1 MPTPS
6 GRLGPV
12 SVGFSL
18 PRLVIPPG
26 PQPTESVRAVAL
38 LFVTFLTVANIFLVL
53 RQRRWR
59 PRDLAGERRLQVFA
73 DSPQALFSAI

>member
-1 MPTPS
+1 MPTLS

-26 PQPTESVRAVAL
+26 PWPTESVRAAAF
-38 LFVTFLTVANIFLVL
+38 LFATFLTVANIFLVL

-59 PRDLAGERRLQVFA
+59 PRDLAGVQVFA
-73 DSPQALFSAI
+73 DSPQAFFSVI